1 MDLTPPTNTH
11 PTPFC
16 KFYEKHPL
24 SYATASLRGGSC
36 SMAWNI
42 IVTFFFLIILIM
54 ILFTATI
61 VIIRVGEKEDILKW
75 VHRSPAS
82 LAFLQLLMDQL
93 AATLPQCPH
102 YHHYLKALRET
113 TFFSLCMRIICIYAH
128 IYAVFPHKILAVGLC
143 DITLH
148 TPKFKIV
155 SRPLVF
161 QCKIQ
166 FKFKAIN

>member
-93 AATLPQCPH
+93 AATLPHCPH
-102 YHHYLKALRET
+102 YHHHQSLTRDDFLFTLYADYLHICAYICG
-113 TFFSLCMRIICIYAH
+113 FSA
-128 IYAVFPHKILAVGLC
+128 
-143 DITLH
+143 
-148 TPKFKIV
+148 
-155 SRPLVF
+155 
-161 QCKIQ
+161 
-166 FKFKAIN
+166 

>member
-61 VIIRVGEKEDILKW
+61 DCHHQGGRERRYPEVG
-75 VHRSPAS
+75 S
-82 LAFLQLLMDQL
+82 
-93 AATLPQCPH
+93 
-102 YHHYLKALRET
+102 
-113 TFFSLCMRIICIYAH
+113 
-128 IYAVFPHKILAVGLC
+128 
-143 DITLH
+143 
-148 TPKFKIV
+148 
-155 SRPLVF
+155 
-161 QCKIQ
+161 
-166 FKFKAIN
+166 